1 MEKIVKAEVHR
12 LVVVDEGDRVV
23 GIISLSDILQYLVM
37 RPELKEVTMAEIDA
51 VMNPQTPDD
60 VFLLNQPPSPLPP
73 PPTSP
78 GGGGPKLAGTPE
90 IIQPFQH
97 KFEVM
102 KLDEEELLHPPSS
115 NQQNHQNHQHDEVNN
130 DKDANRENHTIIEEE
145 DEREK
150 T

>member
-1 MEKIVKAEVHR
+1 
-12 LVVVDEGDRVV
+12 
-23 GIISLSDILQYLVM
+23 M

-51 VMNPQTPDD
+51 VMNPQTPTGDEYSNCFLNSTADD
-60 VFLLNQPPSPLPP
+60 GYCNSPSKRG
-73 PPTSP
+73 SS
-78 GGGGPKLAGTPE
+78 E

-102 KLDEEELLHPPSS
+102 KLDEEDLL
-115 NQQNHQNHQHDEVNN
+115 NHTENN
-130 DKDANRENHTIIEEE
+130 DVRENHTIIEE